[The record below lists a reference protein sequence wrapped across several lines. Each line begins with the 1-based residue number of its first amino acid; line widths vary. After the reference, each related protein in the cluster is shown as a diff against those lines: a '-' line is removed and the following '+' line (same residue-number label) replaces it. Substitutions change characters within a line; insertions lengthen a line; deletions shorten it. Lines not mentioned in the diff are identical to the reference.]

1 MSGGGGT
8 TYSTGTQYT
17 SDMPTWV
24 QTPHMELIKW
34 ATDAARL
41 RPFPTYEALDES
53 GTAYA
58 IPRIAQFDPL
68 QVAAFGGRTD
78 LYERG
83 DPESA
88 MAWGQFGN
96 AGSAIGGMDFDY
108 GQQTEDPRGYSAFGT
123 LGAAPSLADLSPLS
137 GFGTAGDFA
146 LGSMGYGATGYQTPY
161 QQMLAAYN
169 AIEAPGVGDVAP
181 AWGDWNTQYGITDP
195 TYGYTALT
203 SAPATSLGAHQYYLP
218 GGMIEELDEDNN
230 TVYRPTST
238 QDFALLDYGINP
250 ISALQGYG
258 ARAAATDTSEGYD
271 PFNLYRS
278 EDYAGDPFRLAD
290 HQYYLPTG
298 PMSEEIDGDTVYTP
312 ASTQNFAEL
321 DYGITPITGMSTA
334 YTAQGTAYDPFN
346 QMRAET
352 AATTPFTVGSSYYG
366 PTGDGLTTQNLGNI
380 DYEITGPSGSYF
392 DTASGQ
398 YSPLN
403 MNYGGYEITG
413 YEGGYAEDGTPQGDP
428 IYGIRDTMFGAP
440 GYVGD
445 ASKGFFG
452 AEGPS
457 IDANPFTALT
467 DDQLPEWLDT
477 RSADPNYLSL
487 WDAYGGLDQDG
498 NIVSGD
504 LQNRLADLIG
514 TTTDRTIGTP
524 LTAANFY
531 SPSDFSAISDAF
543 RLRPGVMDEDEFVA
557 DTFGFQGRDT
567 TQDYLA
573 DYGIGDRDSEY
584 MTPYNAA
591 MAGLGE
597 GEELPAGWTS
607 PFDFG
612 GWDMSAR
619 DAQGNLV
626 TDEDGQA
633 QFTGDTYNQYIQ
645 SYMDSHEEYIRQ
657 LEDELEGQFLEE
669 EQGQSAQ
676 AVASGSRGGYREALR
691 KGTREAELQE
701 AKADLRS
708 REMAKAYDFAAQ
720 QFERDRR
727 AGITGAQM
735 EEDALRTQEQFSQS
749 ARDQDLRGRM
759 FEEQMGAQE
768 REFGARFGFDVAGQ
782 DIQNAMQ
789 LQQMSNQANQFLA
802 DLDMQA
808 DMAMQQGDFQ
818 QLEMINQDRQYYSN
832 LASQY
837 DFQASEYDMRARQLQ
852 QEGMG
857 MEADYGLRAEMADV
871 DLASRQAEL
880 DMQDRQFLADLQ
892 RQAAFQEQGL
902 GMQAAQMYEES
913 RRMEADNELR
923 AAMAGADVEVQLE
936 QLGAQERQFLAEL
949 VQSGNATDAQIG
961 LQAEQFVRDDMARR
975 AEMMMQEQVS
985 SAQMGLGQAE
995 LGAQERQFLA
1005 NLTREGDITAAQMAL
1020 QAEQYERDDA
1030 ARRAE
1035 LLMQR
1040 DISEAQTDLAGA
1052 ELGMGERQFLADL
1065 QRQYATDEARLELE
1079 GTGILEAS
1087 KQAKA
1092 DAELR
1097 GGIAAMEGEMAG
1109 AQLDAQERQ
1118 YLADLR
1124 RQMAF
1129 QQMSYGLQA
1138 DQMRDD
1144 ALFRQTQTDMAALDS
1159 SNQARMQ
1166 AAQQRM
1172 GMGQLASDL
1181 GTQYDARQLNRL
1193 REMERAG
1200 ATRRELD
1207 QAVLDMNYENYMRR
1221 TNWAQDQLNWLQGV
1235 LSGAPAAQQT
1245 YTTAP
1250 GPSPVSELLGLGLAA
1265 GSVGN
1270 LFGGD

>member
-41 RPFPTYEALDES
+41 RPFPTYEATDGS
-53 GTAYA
+53 GNTYA

-96 AGSAIGGMDFDY
+96 AGDAIGGMDFDY
-108 GQQTEDPRGYSAFGT
+108 GQQTTDPRGYSAFGT

-161 QQMLAAYN
+161 QRMLADYN
-169 AIEAPGVGDVAP
+169 AIEVPGEGDVAP
-181 AWGDWNTQYGITDP
+181 AWADWNTQYGITDP
-195 TYGYTALT
+195 TYSYNPLT
-203 SAPATSLGAHQYYLP
+203 GAPSTSLGDL
-218 GGMIEELDEDNN
+218 
-230 TVYRPTST
+230 
-238 QDFALLDYGINP
+238 
-250 ISALQGYG
+250 
-258 ARAAATDTSEGYD
+258 
-271 PFNLYRS
+271 
-278 EDYAGDPFRLAD
+278 
-290 HQYYLPTG
+290 QYYLPTG
-298 PMSEEIDGDTVYTP
+298 PTITQVEGEDVYTP

-321 DYGITPITGMSTA
+321 DYGINPIGALSG
-334 YTAQGTAYDPFN
+334 YTAQVDGYDPFS
-346 QMRAET
+346 QIRDAS
-352 AATTPFTVGSSYYG
+352 TPFTVGSAYYG

-380 DYEITGPSGSYF
+380 DYGVSGPSGGYF
-392 DTASGQ
+392 NPDTGK
-398 YSPLN
+398 YNPLN
-403 MNYGGYEITG
+403 MNYGGYTYDEATG
-413 YEGGYAEDGTPQGDP
+413 NYVPVE
-428 IYGIRDTMFGAP
+428 TMFGTP
-440 GYVGD
+440 GYTGD
-445 ASKGFFG
+445 ATKGFFG

-457 IDANPFTALT
+457 IDANPFTALR

-477 RSADPNYLSL
+477 RSSDPNYMSL

-514 TTTDRTIGTP
+514 TTTSRTIGTP
-524 LTAANFY
+524 LTEANFY
-531 SPSDFSAISDAF
+531 SPSDFSAISEAF
-543 RLRPGVMDEDEFVA
+543 RLRPGSMDEDEFVA

-573 DYGIGDRDSEY
+573 DYGIGDRASEY
-584 MTPYNAA
+584 FTPYNAA
-591 MAGLGE
+591 VAGLGE

-645 SYMDSHEEYIRQ
+645 SYMDSHEDYIRQ

-735 EEDALRTQEQFSQS
+735 EEDALRTQEQFAQS

-923 AAMAGADVEVQLE
+923 AAMAKADVDVQLE

-949 VQSGNATDAQIG
+949 VQSGKATDAQIG
-961 LQAEQFVRDDMARR
+961 LQAEQFVRDDMARQ
-975 AEMMMQEQVS
+975 AEME
-985 SAQMGLGQAE
+985 
-995 LGAQERQFLA
+995 
-1005 NLTREGDITAAQMAL
+1005 
-1020 QAEQYERDDA
+1020 
-1030 ARRAE
+1030 
-1035 LLMQR
+1035 MQR
-1040 DISEAQTDLAGA
+1040 DIAEAQTDLAGA

-1065 QRQYATDEARLELE
+1065 QRQYATDEARLGLE

-1087 KQAKA
+1087 KQAAA

-1097 GGIAAMEGEMAG
+1097 GGIAAMEGQMAG

-1221 TNWAQDQLNWLQGV
+1221 TNWAQDQLNWLQGI
-1235 LSGAPAAQQT
+1235 LAGAPAAQQT

-1270 LFGGD
+1270 LFGGDA

>member
-1 MSGGGGT
+1 MGGGGGT

-41 RPFPTYEALDES
+41 RPFPTYEALD
-53 GTAYA
+53 GDGKTYA

-68 QVAAFGGRTD
+68 QVAAFQGRTD

-88 MAWGQFGN
+88 MAWGRFADAGN
-96 AGSAIGGMDFDY
+96 LMGGMDY
-108 GQQTEDPRGYSAFGT
+108 KYLPTGQTGPQVYTPFGT
-123 LGAAPSLADLSPLS
+123 SSLAPAWGDMSEYS
-137 GFGTAGDFA
+137 GFGANDYA
-146 LGSMGYGATGYQTPY
+146 LGSMGYDVTGYQTPY
-161 QQMLAAYN
+161 QQTLAAYN
-169 AIEAPGVGDVAP
+169 DPNAPQGTTAP
-181 AWGDWNTQYGITDP
+181 TLGDWGTQYGISDP
-195 TYGYTALT
+195 TYTYNPLT
-203 SAPATSLGAHQYYLP
+203 GAPSTSLGAHQYYLP
-218 GGMIEELDEDNN
+218 TGPDMTMDEDGNP
-230 TVYRPTST
+230 VY
-238 QDFALLDYGINP
+238 D
-250 ISALQGYG
+250 
-258 ARAAATDTSEGYD
+258 
-271 PFNLYRS
+271 
-278 EDYAGDPFRLAD
+278 
-290 HQYYLPTG
+290 
-298 PMSEEIDGDTVYTP
+298 P

-321 DYGITPITGMSTA
+321 DYGINPIGALSGYA
-334 YTAQGTAYDPFN
+334 AQSAAYDPFS
-346 QMRAET
+346 QIRAAES
-352 AATTPFTVGSSYYG
+352 ASTPFTVGSSYYG

-380 DYEITGPSGSYF
+380 DYGITGPSGSYF

-452 AEGPS
+452 SEGPS
-457 IDANPFTALT
+457 IDTDPFTALT

-477 RSADPNYLSL
+477 RSADPNYMSL

-531 SPSDFSAISDAF
+531 APSDFSAISDAF

-567 TQDYLA
+567 TQNYLM
-573 DYGIGDRDSEY
+573 DYGIGDRDSGYSAPTGEVVVADGPGDQWSPTLEQARIMGMDDQKWY
-584 MTPYNAA
+584 DTHAPYQVDFRN
-591 MAGLGE
+591 
-597 GEELPAGWTS
+597 

-735 EEDALRTQEQFSQS
+735 EEDALRTQEQFAQS
-749 ARDQDLRGRM
+749 AREQDLRGRM

-768 REFGARFGFDVAGQ
+768 REFGSRFGFDVAGQ

-832 LASQY
+832 LSSQY
-837 DFQASEYDMRARQLQ
+837 DFQASEYDMRSRQLQ
-852 QEGMG
+852 QEGKG
-857 MEADYGLRAEMADV
+857 MEADYGLRAEMAGV
-871 DLASRQAEL
+871 DLASREAEL

-923 AAMAGADVEVQLE
+923 AEMAGADVEVQLE

-961 LQAEQFVRDDMARR
+961 LQAEQFVRNDMARQ
-975 AEMMMQEQVS
+975 AEME
-985 SAQMGLGQAE
+985 
-995 LGAQERQFLA
+995 
-1005 NLTREGDITAAQMAL
+1005 
-1020 QAEQYERDDA
+1020 
-1030 ARRAE
+1030 
-1035 LLMQR
+1035 MQR
-1040 DISEAQTDLAGA
+1040 DIAEAQTDMAGA
-1052 ELGMGERQFLADL
+1052 EFGIGERQFLADL
-1065 QRQYATDEARLELE
+1065 QRQYATDEARLKLE
-1079 GTGILEAS
+1079 GTGVFEAS
-1087 KQAKA
+1087 KQAAA

-1097 GGIAAMEGEMAG
+1097 GGIAAMEGEMTG

-1118 YLADLR
+1118 YLSELR
-1124 RQMAF
+1124 RQMVA
-1129 QQMSYGLQA
+1129 QQMEYGLRT
-1138 DQMRDD
+1138 DEMRDD
-1144 ALFRQTQTDMAALDS
+1144 SLFRQAQFDMAARDS
-1159 SNQARMQ
+1159 ANQARMQ
-1166 AAQQRM
+1166 AAQQQI
-1172 GMGQLASDL
+1172 GMGQFASDL